1 MRELLVRGGT
11 LVDDQG
17 ERRADVL
24 VRGRDVVA
32 VGTDLADV
40 KSGTVV
46 LDAGG
51 CVVAPGLVDLHT
63 HLREPGGEI
72 AETIESGTRAAA
84 AGGYTAVVAMP
95 NTEPPLD
102 HASVVRDVLAL
113 GQFAMADVAVAAAIT
128 IGRRGETLVP
138 MAEIAALGVHL
149 FTDDGRGVQDA
160 RLMRR
165 ALEYASDLGVVLAQH
180 CEDEAL
186 AAGGHMH
193 EGAWSS
199 RLGITGQPAVA
210 EEAMIAR
217 DLALVRETGS
227 PMHFLHVSTAGS
239 VELIGRAK
247 AAGLPVT
254 AEVTPHHLVL
264 TDGAVA
270 TYDAAFKVNPPL
282 RTAADVVALRQGLVS
297 GVIDAVA
304 TDHAPHSAERKEE
317 PFDLAPFGMTGL
329 ETSLALLHTISLAA
343 GAGSLAAGAGSLAGE
358 RGAGERGAG
367 DARFGAWP
375 GSSWTFADLFAVFSW
390 RPARIARLD
399 RASGGRHGGPVAVG
413 APANLV
419 IFDPSEA
426 WAVDPARM
434 MSRSRN
440 TPFAGMHLTG
450 RVRHTLH
457 EGEAVVIDQQ
467 PQR

>member
-32 VGTDLADV
+32 VGSDLDV
-40 KSGTVV
+40 GSGTVV

-51 CVVAPGLVDLHT
+51 CLVAPGLVDLHT
-63 HLREPGGEI
+63 HLREPGGET
-72 AETIESGTRAAA
+72 AETVETGTRAAA
-84 AGGYTAVVAMP
+84 LGGYTAVVAMP

-102 HASVVRDVLAL
+102 HPSVVRDVLAL
-113 GQFAMADVAVAAAIT
+113 GRSALADVAVAAAIT
-128 IGRRGETLVP
+128 VGRRGETLVP
-138 MAEIAALGVHL
+138 MGEIAALGVHL

-160 RLMRR
+160 RLMRH

-199 RLGITGQPAVA
+199 RLGIAAQPAVA
-210 EEAMIAR
+210 EEAMVAR
-217 DLALVRETGS
+217 DLVLVRETGS
-227 PMHFLHVSTAGS
+227 PMHFLHISTAGS
-239 VELIGRAK
+239 VELIARAK
-247 AAGLPVT
+247 AGGLPVT

-264 TDGAVA
+264 TDAAVA
-270 TYDAAFKVNPPL
+270 GYDAAFKVNPPL
-282 RTAADVVALRQGLVS
+282 RTDADVQALRQAIAS

-304 TDHAPHSAERKEE
+304 TDHAPHPAERKEE
-317 PFDLAPFGMTGL
+317 PFDQAPFGMTGL
-329 ETSLALLHTISLAA
+329 ETSLALLHTISM
-343 GAGSLAAGAGSLAGE
+343 GAGSMGAGPTELSTSPAA
-358 RGAGERGAG
+358 RNRSGAGEALGE
-367 DARFGAWP
+367 WP
-375 GSSWTFADLFAVFSW
+375 GGPWTFVELFEVFSW
-390 RPARIARLD
+390 RPARIARVD
-399 RASGGRHGGPVAVG
+399 RTSGGRHGGPIEVG

-419 IFDPSEA
+419 VFDPTEC
-426 WAVDPARM
+426 WEVDPHEMA
-434 MSRSRN
+434 SRSRN
-440 TPFAGMHLTG
+440 TPFVGMKLSG
-450 RVRHTLH
+450 RVRHTIH
-457 EGEAVVIDQQ
+457 DGEAVVVDGQ